1 MQLNQCAYI
10 IFATHFLEPQNRSI
24 VKRIFLS
31 LLVLCIMSIS
41 VKAQDGYIQQGEFG
55 FTVGGAHYFG
65 DLNTRAGLNRP
76 KPALGLFFR
85 KQFGNYVGL
94 RVSGRFAQLGYD
106 DLLSKNSY
114 QYTRGLEFNTNIF
127 EFGVQG
133 DFNFFKYIPNDINY
147 GFTPYMTLGLGVFS
161 FNPYATYDGEKYYL
175 NSLITEENKSQSTMA
190 VCIPLGVGF
199 KYSVNKRVNLSFEV
213 TQRFTTTDY
222 LDDVSTEYIGLKDA
236 AGNIKQQFLEANGQ
250 LNIDGILQDR
260 SMERGG
266 ALTPLGIAGRQRGW
280 SKQKDQ
286 YVIAEIGISFNI
298 GSYHCPTAF

>member
-1 MQLNQCAYI
+1 MVIL
-10 IFATHFLEPQNRSI
+10 TFLT
-24 VKRIFLS
+24 
-31 LLVLCIMSIS
+31 IS
-41 VKAQDGYIQQGEFG
+41 TKAQDGYIQQGEFG
-55 FTVGGAHYFG
+55 FTVGAAHYFG
-65 DLNTRAGLNRP
+65 DLNTRSGLNKP
-76 KPALGLFFR
+76 KPSLGLFFR

-94 RVSGRFAQLGYD
+94 RVAGRFAQLGYD

-161 FNPYATYDGEKYYL
+161 FNPYATYDGEKFYL
-175 NSLITEENKSQSTMA
+175 SSLQTEENKSLSTMA
-190 VCIPLGVGF
+190 VCIPLGVGI
-199 KYSVNKRVNLSFEV
+199 KYSINPKVNLSFEI

-222 LDDVSTEYIGLKDA
+222 LDDVSTTYATNYLTTIPNDPERPDCFPTDQAYTPGAPYVPSVAYL
-236 AGNIKQQFLEANGQ
+236 
-250 LNIDGILQDR
+250 LQDR
-260 SMERGG
+260 SYETLPGNQ
-266 ALTPLGIAGRQRGW
+266 LSNVEGRQRGW

-298 GSYHCPTAF
+298 GSYRCPTSN

>member
-1 MQLNQCAYI
+1 
-10 IFATHFLEPQNRSI
+10 
-24 VKRIFLS
+24 VKRILFSLVILTFLT
-31 LLVLCIMSIS
+31 IS
-41 VKAQDGYIQQGEFG
+41 TKAQDGYIQQGEFG
-55 FTVGGAHYFG
+55 FTVGAAHYFG
-65 DLNTRAGLNRP
+65 DLNTRSGLNKP
-76 KPALGLFFR
+76 KPSLGLFFR

-94 RVSGRFAQLGYD
+94 RVAGRFAQLGYD

-161 FNPYATYDGEKYYL
+161 FNPYATYDGEKFYL
-175 NSLITEENKSQSTMA
+175 SSLQTEENKSLSTMA
-190 VCIPLGVGF
+190 VCIPLGVGI
-199 KYSVNKRVNLSFEV
+199 KYSINPKVNLSFEI

-222 LDDVSTEYIGLKDA
+222 LDDVSTTYATNYLTTIPNDPERPDCFPTDQAYTPGAPYVPSVAYL
-236 AGNIKQQFLEANGQ
+236 
-250 LNIDGILQDR
+250 LQDR
-260 SMERGG
+260 SYETLPGNQ
-266 ALTPLGIAGRQRGW
+266 LSNVEGRQRGW

-298 GSYHCPTAF
+298 GSYRCPTSN

>member
-1 MQLNQCAYI
+1 MN
-10 IFATHFLEPQNRSI
+10 
-24 VKRIFLS
+24 VKKILLS
-31 LLVLCIMSIS
+31 LVILCFLTIS
-41 VKAQDGYIQQGEFG
+41 TKAQDGYIQQGEFG
-55 FTVGGAHYFG
+55 FSIGGAHYFG
-65 DLNTRAGLNRP
+65 DLNTRSGLNRP

-94 RVSGRFAQLGYD
+94 RVAGRFAQMGYD

-147 GFTPYMTLGLGVFS
+147 GFTPYITLGLGVFS

-175 NSLITEENKSQSTMA
+175 NSLQTEEAKSLSTMA
-190 VCIPLGVGF
+190 VCIPLGVGI
-199 KYSVNKRVNLSFEV
+199 KYSINPKVNLSFEI

-222 LDDVSTEYIGLKDA
+222 LDDVSTQYIGLKDA
-236 AGNIKQQFLEANGQ
+236 AGNVKPQFLEANGQ

-260 SMERGG
+260 SVERGG
-266 ALTPLGIAGRQRGW
+266 AITPLGIADRQRGW
-280 SKQKDQ
+280 SKQRDQ

-298 GSYHCPTAF
+298 GSYRCPTAN